1 LFAICRQVRPRDKR
15 SRARA
20 NRLRSSYDGPV
31 PDPEAKIDPLTSRQ
45 RAFLRKQAH
54 GLKPVLQIGK
64 GGVTEAAVTAV
75 REALTTRELM
85 KVKVLDVAPGTA
97 GTAGAALAAA
107 LADTHVVQVI
117 GRTLILYRPD
127 PEDPQIDLP
136 A

>member
-1 LFAICRQVRPRDKR
+1 MRPRDKR

-20 NRLRSSYDGPV
+20 NRLSSSYDGPV

-97 GTAGAALAAA
+97 DTAGAALAAA
-107 LADTHVVQVI
+107 LADTHLVQVI